1 MKRLYIFLLLLFD
14 VAATLKA
21 QAPSGYYNS
30 AAGLTGTE
38 LKQALHD
45 IIDDHT
51 TISYAQI
58 WNAFVSTDNKGNNV
72 VWDMY
77 SDGANY
83 TYYYGN
89 GQQCGNYDSEGD
101 CYNREHSWPKSWFT
115 GNENSVPGRDL
126 HHIFPTDGYVNQQ
139 RSDNPFGEVQ
149 TASKTFQNGS
159 KLGTCKSSLG
169 YSGTVY
175 EPIDEYKGDFA
186 RAYFYMSVRYYTED
200 SDWNTSAMTNK
211 SEIKSWAITMLLNWS
226 DNDPVSDKEIARN
239 NAVYA
244 IQNNRNPFIDNPEYA
259 RKIWDPNYT
268 TDCQIAVA
276 ASPEEGGEVSVI
288 AYEDEQASIDFSA
301 QGYANGQTM
310 STADLDTDIM
320 VTFNKGTNNNNSPTY
335 FTGGSAIRCY
345 GGNTFVVS
353 RKTGSDATIKSIT
366 LTFGSDDGSNT
377 ISTDVATFTT
387 PTWSGTANSVTF
399 TIGGT
404 SGNRRLCG
412 IAVTY
417 TVPSNPAQQITVTS
431 GTTVALTASANTGYH
446 FVNWTKGGVEVST
459 NNPYSFTVNASGAYI
474 ANFEPET
481 YEIATIANPI
491 YAGIAYIGEIPPSS
505 ATKSID
511 FSAQGYTNGTAIS
524 STTIDENISVSFN
537 IGSNPNNNAPTYYS
551 PSIRCYGGNYF
562 TVSSSAG
569 NITSIV
575 FTFASGE
582 DSNAINPNVGTYNSN
597 TKKWTGEASSVI
609 FTIGGTSGHRR
620 VRSMSVTYS
629 TPGTPAVTHTIVAY
643 GNTASITAVPNDG
656 YFFTN
661 WTENNTN
668 TVVSTDASCEVTVT
682 EDMTYQANFIPAT
695 ISENTTI
702 QSLTMGENKTLT
714 INSGVTLTVTG
725 TITQASDA
733 TILIKDG
740 TNGMGQLVNSTANI
754 NATVEKNITAWTT
767 TPSKSG
773 WHAISTPV
781 NNVAFADVTNLRSS
795 DYNVY
800 RLNETN
806 LTWENCNYNS
816 NVFSSF
822 DNGRGYIYRK
832 GDNQTIAFNGDLNA
846 TDVTYP
852 LTYTSSTTKGFHLI
866 GNPYPHN
873 IYKGDGAAI
882 PNTYLEDGFY
892 TITSAGGFV
901 PGIDETTPIAPC
913 EAILVQALNT
923 VTDEDLII
931 TKTTATGAKRD
942 FDDNIMFAVS
952 NSNYEDVAYAVFKKG
967 HGLNKIEHRNED
979 IQMLYV
985 QQNGEDFAIANIDEN
1000 VQMFNLNFRAATT
1013 GKYTLKVKPNGDFR
1027 YLHLIDNLTG
1037 YDIDLLLDDE
1047 YSFIASLKDKE
1058 NRFIVKFRRD
1068 DACIA
1073 SNDEIFAYQNGNE
1086 IVVDGEG
1093 ELQIFD
1099 VTGRLIITRHVNG
1112 VDSFEKPYQSGVY
1125 ILRMIGEEIRIQK
1138 IIVK

>member
-21 QAPSGYYNS
+21 QAPAGYYDS
-30 AAGLTGTE
+30 ANGLTGND
-38 LKQALHD
+38 LRAALHN
-45 IIDDHT
+45 IIKNDEHV
-51 TISYAQI
+51 SYTPGI
-58 WNAFVSTDNKGNNV
+58 WNAYQTTDLQTGTNYI
-72 VWDMY
+72 WDIY
-77 SDGANY
+77 SDFNF
-83 TYYYGN
+83 TYSTN
-89 GQQCGNYDSEGD
+89 QCGSYQGEGD
-101 CYNREHSWPKSWFT
+101 CYNREHLWAQSWT
-115 GNENSVPGRDL
+115 NSDATEQTDL
-126 HHIFPTDGYVNQQ
+126 HHIYPTDGYVNQQ
-139 RSDNPFGEVQ
+139 RGNYAFGEVNNA
-149 TASKTFQNGS
+149 TWTSHNGS
-159 KLGTCKSSLG
+159 KLGSCKTSLG
-169 YSGTVY
+169 YSGTVF
-175 EPIDEYKGDFA
+175 EPIDEYKGDIA
-186 RAYFYMSVRYYTED
+186 RALMYVSVRYYGQD
-200 SDWNTSAMTNK
+200 DNWKSDQSMTDK
-211 SEIKSWAITMLLNWS
+211 SNIKQWAIEMLLKWHH
-226 DNDPVSDKEIARN
+226 NDPVSEKEIARN
-239 NAVYA
+239 NAVYG
-244 IQNNRNPFIDNPEYA
+244 IQHNRNPFVDSPNYA
-259 RKIWDPNYT
+259 DMIWDPNWSSSY
-268 TDCQIAVA
+268 QIIASADPAV
-276 ASPEEGGEVSVI
+276 GGSVSVT
-288 AYEDEQASIDFSA
+288 YDFNESASIDFSA
-301 QGYANGQTM
+301 QGYSDA
-310 STADLDTDIM
+310 TAISSATLDSNVG
-320 VTFNKGTNNNNSPTY
+320 VTFNKGSNSTAPTY
-335 FTGGSAIRCY
+335 YTYGSAIRCY
-345 GGNTFVVS
+345 GGNYFTVS
-353 RKTGSDATIKSIT
+353 TALGNITNIVLTYGSGGD
-366 LTFGSDDGSNT
+366 SNT
-377 ISTDVATFTT
+377 ITTDVGSFSDNTWTGNAT
-387 PTWSGTANSVTF
+387 SVKF
-399 TIGGT
+399 TISGT
-404 SGNRRLCG
+404 SGNRRLKG
-412 IAVTY
+412 ISVTY
-417 TVPSNPAQQITVTS
+417 SDSGGPAQQVTAPA
-431 GTTVALTASANTGYH
+431 GATATLTATPNTGYT
-446 FVNWTKGGVEVST
+446 FVNWTKGNVVMST
-459 NNPYSFTVNASGAYI
+459 NPTYSFTVNASGAYV

-524 STTIDENISVSFN
+524 STTIDENVSVSFN

-562 TVSSSAG
+562 TVSSTAG
-569 NITSIV
+569 NITSI
-575 FTFASGE
+575 TLTLESGGG
-582 DSNAINPNVGTYNSN
+582 SNAIIANVGTL
-597 TKKWTGEASSVI
+597 TGTTWSGNAASVK
-609 FTIGGTSGHRR
+609 FTIDGTSNHRR
-620 VRSMSVTYS
+620 IQAISVTYS
-629 TPGTPAVTHTIVAY
+629 TGSGTPITVTTFNY
-643 GNTASITAVPNDG
+643 GETASLTAVPNDG

-832 GDNQTIAFNGDLNA
+832 GDNQTIAFNGDLNT

-882 PNTYLEDGFY
+882 PNTYLEEGFY

-901 PGIDETTPIAPC
+901 PGIDEATPIAPC

-942 FDDNIMFAVS
+942 FDNNIMFAVA
-952 NSNYEDVAYAVFKKG
+952 NSNYEDVAHAVFKKG
-967 HGLNKIEHRNED
+967 HGVNQLEHRNED

-1013 GKYTLKVKPNGDFR
+1013 GKYTLKVKPTGDFR

>member
-21 QAPSGYYNS
+21 QAPSGYYDS
-30 AAGLTGTE
+30 ANGLTGND
-38 LKQALHD
+38 LRAALHN
-45 IIDDHT
+45 IIKNDEHV
-51 TISYAQI
+51 SYTPGI
-58 WNAFVSTDNKGNNV
+58 WNAYQTTDLQTGTNYI
-72 VWDMY
+72 WDIY
-77 SDGANY
+77 SDFNF
-83 TYYYGN
+83 TYSTN
-89 GQQCGNYDSEGD
+89 QCGSYQGEGD
-101 CYNREHSWPKSWFT
+101 CYNREHLWAQSWT
-115 GNENSVPGRDL
+115 NSDATEQTDL
-126 HHIFPTDGYVNQQ
+126 HHIYPTDGYVNQQ
-139 RSDNPFGEVQ
+139 RGNYAFGEVNNA
-149 TASKTFQNGS
+149 TWTSHNGS
-159 KLGTCKSSLG
+159 KLGSCKTSLG
-169 YSGTVY
+169 YSGTVF
-175 EPIDEYKGDFA
+175 EPIDEYKGDIA
-186 RAYFYMSVRYYTED
+186 RALMYVSVRYYGQD
-200 SDWNTSAMTNK
+200 DNWKSDQSMTDK
-211 SEIKSWAITMLLNWS
+211 SNIKQWAIEMLLKWHH
-226 DNDPVSDKEIARN
+226 NDPVSEKEIARN
-239 NAVYA
+239 NAVYG
-244 IQNNRNPFIDNPEYA
+244 IQHNRNPFVDSPNYA
-259 RKIWDPNYT
+259 DMIWDPNWSSSY
-268 TDCQIAVA
+268 QIIASADPAV
-276 ASPEEGGEVSVI
+276 GGSVSVT
-288 AYEDEQASIDFSA
+288 YDFNESASIDFSA
-301 QGYANGQTM
+301 QGYSDA
-310 STADLDTDIM
+310 TAISSATLDSNVG
-320 VTFNKGTNNNNSPTY
+320 VTFNKGSNSTAPTY
-335 FTGGSAIRCY
+335 YTYGSAIRCY
-345 GGNTFVVS
+345 GGNYFTVS
-353 RKTGSDATIKSIT
+353 TALGNITNIVLTYGSGGD
-366 LTFGSDDGSNT
+366 SNT
-377 ISTDVATFTT
+377 ITTDVGSFSDNTWTGNAT
-387 PTWSGTANSVTF
+387 SVKF
-399 TIGGT
+399 TISGT
-404 SGNRRLCG
+404 SGNRRLKG
-412 IAVTY
+412 ISVTY
-417 TVPSNPAQQITVTS
+417 SDSGGPAQQVTAPA
-431 GTTVALTASANTGYH
+431 GATATLTATPNTGYT
-446 FVNWTKGGVEVST
+446 FVNWTKGNVVMST
-459 NNPYSFTVNASGAYI
+459 NPTYSFTVNASGAYV
-474 ANFEPET
+474 ANFEP
-481 YEIATIANPI
+481 NI
-491 YAGIAYIGEIPPSS
+491 YDIYVSASPSAGGVVYIGDAPTPGGSTTVS
-505 ATKSID
+505 KD
-511 FSAQGYTNGTAIS
+511 FSTQGYENGEVI
-524 STTIDENISVSFN
+524 NNVSFDSN
-537 IGSNPNNNAPTYYS
+537 IDVVFNKGTNSNPPKYYDVGS
-551 PSIRCYGGNYF
+551 AIRCYGGNYF

-682 EDMTYQANFIPAT
+682 ENMTYQANFIPAT
-695 ISENTTI
+695 ISENTAI

-901 PGIDETTPIAPC
+901 PGIDEATPIAPC

-985 QQNGEDFAIANIDEN
+985 QQNGEDFAIANIDEI

-1037 YDIDLLLDDE
+1037 YDVDLLLEDE

>member
-77 SDGANY
+77 SDGADY
-83 TYYYGN
+83 TYYYN
-89 GQQCGNYDSEGD
+89 DDQCGEYHGEGD
-101 CYNREHSWPKSWFT
+101 CYNREHSWPQSWFQ
-115 GNENSVPGRDL
+115 GDDQSVPGRDL
-126 HHIFPTDGYVNQQ
+126 HHIFPTDGYINQQ
-139 RSDNPFGEVQ
+139 RGNLPFGEVNSA
-149 TASKTFQNGS
+149 TPTFQNGS
-159 KLGTCKSSLG
+159 KLGNCKSSLG
-169 YSGTVY
+169 YTGKVF

-186 RAYFYMSVRYYTED
+186 RALMYMSVRYYTED
-200 SDWNTSAMTNK
+200 DNWGTSAMTNK
-211 SEIKSWAITMLLNWS
+211 SEIKSWAIEMLLDW
-226 DNDPVSDKEIARN
+226 NDLDQVSQKEIDRN
-239 NAVYA
+239 NEIYNN
-244 IQNNRNPFIDNPEYA
+244 IQNNRNPFIDHPEYA
-259 RKIWDPNYT
+259 RLIWDPTYT

-276 ASPEEGGEVSVI
+276 ANPEEGGEVGVTASVTTS
-288 AYEDEQASIDFSA
+288 ASIDFTA
-301 QGYANGQTM
+301 QGYSNEQVIISET
-310 STADLDTDIM
+310 LDSHVG
-320 VTFNKGTNNNNSPTY
+320 VTFNQGTNNNAPKY
-335 FTGGSAIRCY
+335 FTSGTAIRCY
-345 GGNTFVVS
+345 GGNYFTVS
-353 RKTGSDATIKSIT
+353 TSLGSIT
-366 LTFGSDDGSNT
+366 KIELTYGSSDGSNT
-377 ISTDVATFTT
+377 ITTNVGTFNTN
-387 PTWSGTANSVTF
+387 TWTGNSSSVKF

-404 SGNRRLCG
+404 SGNRRLRG

-417 TVPSNPAQQITVTS
+417 STPSNPAQQVTVVS
-431 GTTVALTASANTGYH
+431 GTTATLTATANTGYH
-446 FVNWTKGGVEVST
+446 FVNWKKSGSVVST
-459 NNPYSFTVNASGAYI
+459 NTTCNVTVTASGTYI
-474 ANFEPET
+474 ANFEP
-481 YEIATIANPI
+481 NI
-491 YAGIAYIGEIPPSS
+491 YDIYVAASPSAGGVVYIGDAPIPGGNT
-505 ATKSID
+505 TKSID
-511 FSAQGYTNGTAIS
+511 FSAQGYANEQSINEASIDSNVGVTFNSGTNT
-524 STTIDENISVSFN
+524 
-537 IGSNPNNNAPTYYS
+537 SNSPKYYDVGAA
-551 PSIRCYGGNYF
+551 IRCY
-562 TVSSSAG
+562 AG
-569 NITSIV
+569 NNFVVDAGTKSIKSITL
-575 FTFASGE
+575 TYGSG
-582 DSNAINPNVGTYNSN
+582 DNSNEITTNVGTFNG
-597 TKKWTGEASSVI
+597 TTWTGSATSVT
-609 FTIGGTSGHRR
+609 FTIGGSSKHRR
-620 VRSMSVTYS
+620 IHSMSVTYS
-629 TPGTPAVTHTIVAY
+629 IPGTPAVTHTEVAY

-668 TVVSTDASCEVTVT
+668 TVVSTDASCEVIVT

-754 NATVEKNITAWTT
+754 DATVEKNITAWTT
-767 TPSKSG
+767 TPSISG

-806 LTWENCNYNS
+806 LTWENCNDN
-816 NVFSSF
+816 NNIFTSF

-1013 GKYTLKVKPNGDFR
+1013 GKYTLKVKPTGDFR

-1037 YDIDLLLDDE
+1037 YDVDLLLEDG

-1073 SNDEIFAYQNGNE
+1073 SNDEIFAYHNGNE
-1086 IVVDGEG
+1086 IVVDGKG

-1099 VTGRLIITRHVNG
+1099 IMGRLVVTRHVNG
-1112 VDSFEKPYQSGVY
+1112 VETVEKPYQSGVY
-1125 ILRMIGEEIRIQK
+1125 ILRLVGEETRIQK

>member
-21 QAPSGYYNS
+21 QAPAGYYDS
-30 AAGLTGTE
+30 ANGLTGND
-38 LKQALHD
+38 LRAALHN
-45 IIDDHT
+45 IIKNDEHV
-51 TISYAQI
+51 SYTPGI
-58 WNAFVSTDNKGNNV
+58 WNAYQTTDLQTGTNYI
-72 VWDMY
+72 WDIY
-77 SDGANY
+77 SDFNF
-83 TYYYGN
+83 TYSTN
-89 GQQCGNYDSEGD
+89 QCGSYQGEGD
-101 CYNREHSWPKSWFT
+101 CYNREHLWAQSWT
-115 GNENSVPGRDL
+115 NSDATEQTDL
-126 HHIFPTDGYVNQQ
+126 HHIYPTDGYVNQQ
-139 RSDNPFGEVQ
+139 RGNYAFGEVNNA
-149 TASKTFQNGS
+149 TWTSHNGS
-159 KLGTCKSSLG
+159 KLGSCKTSLG
-169 YSGTVY
+169 YSGTVF
-175 EPIDEYKGDFA
+175 EPIDEYKGDIA
-186 RAYFYMSVRYYTED
+186 RALMYVSVRYYGQD
-200 SDWNTSAMTNK
+200 DNWKSDQSMTDK
-211 SEIKSWAITMLLNWS
+211 SNIKQWAIEMLLKWHH
-226 DNDPVSDKEIARN
+226 NDPVSEKEIARN
-239 NAVYA
+239 NAVYG
-244 IQNNRNPFIDNPEYA
+244 IQHNRNPFVDSPNYA
-259 RKIWDPNYT
+259 DMIWDPNWSSSY
-268 TDCQIAVA
+268 QIIASADPAV
-276 ASPEEGGEVSVI
+276 GGSVSVT
-288 AYEDEQASIDFSA
+288 YDFNESASIDFSA
-301 QGYANGQTM
+301 QGYSDA
-310 STADLDTDIM
+310 TAISSATLDSNVG
-320 VTFNKGTNNNNSPTY
+320 VTFNKGSNSTAPTY
-335 FTGGSAIRCY
+335 YTYGSAIRCY
-345 GGNTFVVS
+345 GGNYFTVS
-353 RKTGSDATIKSIT
+353 TALGNITNIVLTYGSGGD
-366 LTFGSDDGSNT
+366 SNT
-377 ISTDVATFTT
+377 ITTDVGSFSDNTWTGNAT
-387 PTWSGTANSVTF
+387 SVKF
-399 TIGGT
+399 TISGT
-404 SGNRRLCG
+404 SGNRRLKG
-412 IAVTY
+412 ISVTY
-417 TVPSNPAQQITVTS
+417 SDSGGPAQQVTAPA
-431 GTTVALTASANTGYH
+431 GATATLTATPNTGYT
-446 FVNWTKGGVEVST
+446 FVNWTKGNVVMST
-459 NNPYSFTVNASGAYI
+459 NPTYSFTVNASGAYV
-474 ANFEPET
+474 ANFEPEI

-524 STTIDENISVSFN
+524 STTIDENVSVSFN

-562 TVSSSAG
+562 TVSSTAG
-569 NITSIV
+569 IITSI
-575 FTFASGE
+575 TLTLESGGG
-582 DSNAINPNVGTYNSN
+582 SNAIIANVGTL
-597 TKKWTGEASSVI
+597 TGTTWSGNAASVK
-609 FTIGGTSGHRR
+609 FTIDGTSNHRR
-620 VRSMSVTYS
+620 IQAISVTYS
-629 TPGTPAVTHTIVAY
+629 TGSGTPITVTTFNY
-643 GNTASITAVPNDG
+643 GETASITAVSNDG

-682 EDMTYQANFIPAT
+682 ENMTYQANFIPAT

-882 PNTYLEDGFY
+882 PNTYLEEGFY

-1013 GKYTLKVKPNGDFR
+1013 GKYTLKVKPTGDFR

>member
-21 QAPSGYYNS
+21 QAPAGYYDS
-30 AAGLTGTE
+30 ANGLTGND
-38 LKQALHD
+38 LRAALHN
-45 IIDDHT
+45 IIKNDEHV
-51 TISYAQI
+51 SYTPGI
-58 WNAFVSTDNKGNNV
+58 WNAYQTTDLQTGTNYI
-72 VWDMY
+72 WDIY
-77 SDGANY
+77 SDFNF
-83 TYYYGN
+83 TYSTN
-89 GQQCGNYDSEGD
+89 QCGSYQGEGD
-101 CYNREHSWPKSWFT
+101 CYNREHLWAQSWT
-115 GNENSVPGRDL
+115 NSDATEQTDL
-126 HHIFPTDGYVNQQ
+126 HHIYPTDGYVNQQ
-139 RSDNPFGEVQ
+139 RGNYAFGEVNNA
-149 TASKTFQNGS
+149 TWTSHNGS
-159 KLGTCKSSLG
+159 KLGSCKTSLG
-169 YSGTVY
+169 YSGTVF
-175 EPIDEYKGDFA
+175 EPIDEYKGDIA
-186 RAYFYMSVRYYTED
+186 RALMYVSVRYYGQD
-200 SDWNTSAMTNK
+200 DNWKSDQSMTDK
-211 SEIKSWAITMLLNWS
+211 SNIKQWAIEMLLKWHH
-226 DNDPVSDKEIARN
+226 NDPVSEKEIARN
-239 NAVYA
+239 NAVYG
-244 IQNNRNPFIDNPEYA
+244 IQHNRNPFVDSPNYA
-259 RKIWDPNYT
+259 DMIWDPNWSSSY
-268 TDCQIAVA
+268 QIIASADPAV
-276 ASPEEGGEVSVI
+276 GGSVSVT
-288 AYEDEQASIDFSA
+288 YDFNESASIDFSA
-301 QGYANGQTM
+301 QGYSDA
-310 STADLDTDIM
+310 TAISSATLDSNVG
-320 VTFNKGTNNNNSPTY
+320 VTFNKGSNSTAPTY
-335 FTGGSAIRCY
+335 YTYGSAIRCY
-345 GGNTFVVS
+345 GGNYFTVS
-353 RKTGSDATIKSIT
+353 TALGNITNIVLTYGSGGD
-366 LTFGSDDGSNT
+366 SNT
-377 ISTDVATFTT
+377 ITNDVGSFSDNTWTGNAT
-387 PTWSGTANSVTF
+387 SVKF
-399 TIGGT
+399 TISGT
-404 SGNRRLCG
+404 SGNRRLKG
-412 IAVTY
+412 ISVTY
-417 TVPSNPAQQITVTS
+417 SDSGGPAQQVTAPA
-431 GTTVALTASANTGYH
+431 GATATLTATPNTGYT
-446 FVNWTKGGVEVST
+446 FVNWTKGNVVMST
-459 NNPYSFTVNASGAYI
+459 NPTYSFTVNASGAYI

-524 STTIDENISVSFN
+524 STTIDENVSVSFN

-562 TVSSSAG
+562 TVSSTAG
-569 NITSIV
+569 NITSI
-575 FTFASGE
+575 TLTLESGGG
-582 DSNAINPNVGTYNSN
+582 SNAIIANVGTL
-597 TKKWTGEASSVI
+597 TGTTWSGNAASVK
-609 FTIGGTSGHRR
+609 FTIDGTSNHRR
-620 VRSMSVTYS
+620 IQAISVTYS
-629 TPGTPAVTHTIVAY
+629 TGSGTPITVTTFNY
-643 GNTASITAVPNDG
+643 GETASLTAVPNDG

>member
-21 QAPSGYYNS
+21 QAPSGYYDS
-30 AAGLTGTE
+30 ANGLTGND
-38 LKQALHD
+38 LRAALHN
-45 IIDDHT
+45 IIKNDEHV
-51 TISYAQI
+51 SYTPGI
-58 WNAFVSTDNKGNNV
+58 WNAYQTTDLQTGTNYI
-72 VWDMY
+72 WDIY
-77 SDGANY
+77 SDFNF
-83 TYYYGN
+83 TYSTN
-89 GQQCGNYDSEGD
+89 QCGSYQGEGD
-101 CYNREHSWPKSWFT
+101 CYNREHLWAQSWT
-115 GNENSVPGRDL
+115 NSDATEQTDL
-126 HHIFPTDGYVNQQ
+126 HHIYPTDGYVNQQ
-139 RSDNPFGEVQ
+139 RGNYAFGEVNNA
-149 TASKTFQNGS
+149 TWTSHNGS
-159 KLGTCKSSLG
+159 KLGSCKTSLG
-169 YSGTVY
+169 YSGTVF
-175 EPIDEYKGDFA
+175 EPIDEYKGDIA
-186 RAYFYMSVRYYTED
+186 RALMYVSVRYYGQD
-200 SDWNTSAMTNK
+200 DNWKSDQSMTDK
-211 SEIKSWAITMLLNWS
+211 SNIKQWAIEMLLKWHH
-226 DNDPVSDKEIARN
+226 NDPVSEKEIARN
-239 NAVYA
+239 NAVYG
-244 IQNNRNPFIDNPEYA
+244 IQHNRNPFVDSPNYA
-259 RKIWDPNYT
+259 DMIWDPNWSSSY
-268 TDCQIAVA
+268 QIIASADPAV
-276 ASPEEGGEVSVI
+276 GGSVSVT
-288 AYEDEQASIDFSA
+288 YDFNESASIDFSA
-301 QGYANGQTM
+301 QGYSDA
-310 STADLDTDIM
+310 TAISSATLDSNVG
-320 VTFNKGTNNNNSPTY
+320 VTFNKGTNNNAPTY
-335 FTGGSAIRCY
+335 YTNGSAIRCY
-345 GGNTFVVS
+345 GGNNFTVS
-353 RKTGSDATIKSIT
+353 TALGSIT
-366 LTFGSDDGSNT
+366 NIVLTYGSSDGSNT
-377 ISTDVATFTT
+377 ITTDVGSFSNKTWTGDAT
-387 PTWSGTANSVTF
+387 SVTF

-404 SGNRRLCG
+404 SGNRRLKG
-412 IAVTY
+412 ISVTY
-417 TVPSNPAQQITVTS
+417 SDAGGPEQQVTAPAGAIAT
-431 GTTVALTASANTGYH
+431 LTATPNIGYT
-446 FVNWTKGGVEVST
+446 FVNWTKDNAEVT
-459 NNPYSFTVNASGAYI
+459 KNPTYSFTVDAAGTYV
-474 ANFEPET
+474 ANFQLQSF
-481 YEIATIANPI
+481 EIATIANPS
-491 YAGIAYIGEIPPSS
+491 YGGIAYIGEIPPSS
-505 ATKSID
+505 VTKSID
-511 FSAQGYTNGTAIS
+511 FSAQGYENGAVVS
-524 STTIDENISVSFN
+524 NADLDENIGITFN
-537 IGSNPNNNAPTYYS
+537 QGTNSSNAPKYYDGGEA
-551 PSIRCYGGNYF
+551 IRCYGGNNF
-562 TVSSSAG
+562 VVSRKTGSNAT
-569 NITSIV
+569 ITSIV
-575 FTFASGE
+575 LTFGSGE
-582 DSNAINPNVGTYNSN
+582 DSNTITTNTGTFN
-597 TKKWTGEASSVI
+597 TNTWTGNSSSVT
-609 FTIGGTSGHRR
+609 FTIGGTKGNRR
-620 VRSMSVTYS
+620 IHAMSVTYS
-629 TPGTPAVTHTIVAY
+629 TGSGTPITVTTFNY
-643 GNTASITAVPNDG
+643 GETASLTAVPNDG

-702 QSLTMGENKTLT
+702 QSLTMGESKTLT
-714 INSGVTLTVTG
+714 INSGVTLTVIEI
-725 TITQASDA
+725 ITQASDA

-754 NATVEKNITAWTT
+754 DATVEKNITAWTT

-822 DNGRGYIYRK
+822 DNGHGYIYRK
-832 GDNQTIAFNGDLNA
+832 GDSQTIAFNGDLNA

-882 PNTYLEDGFY
+882 PNTYLEEGFY

-1013 GKYTLKVKPNGDFR
+1013 GKYTLKVKPTGDFR

>member
-14 VAATLKA
+14 VAATIKA

-58 WNAFVSTDNKGNNV
+58 WDAFVSTDNKGNNV

-77 SDGANY
+77 SDGAGY
-83 TYYYGN
+83 TYYYNN
-89 GQQCGNYDSEGD
+89 GAQQCGNYDSEGD

-126 HHIFPTDGYVNQQ
+126 HHIFPTDGFVNQQ
-139 RSDNPFGEVQ
+139 RSDNPFGEVA
-149 TASKTFQNGS
+149 TASWTSQNGS
-159 KLGTCKSSLG
+159 KLGTCKSSMG
-169 YSGTVY
+169 YTGKVF
-175 EPIDEYKGDFA
+175 EPIDEYKGDLA
-186 RAYFYMSVRYYTED
+186 RAIMYMSVRYYTED

-244 IQNNRNPFIDNPEYA
+244 IQNNRNPFIDNPNYA
-259 RKIWDPNYT
+259 RLIWDPNYT

-276 ASPEEGGEVSVI
+276 ASPEEGGEANVI

-301 QGYANGQTM
+301 QGYDNGEAV
-310 STADLDTDIM
+310 SSASWGSYFTA
-320 VTFNKGTNNNNSPTY
+320 TFNKGTNSNLPKYYTDGAS
-335 FTGGSAIRCY
+335 IRCY
-345 GGNTFVVS
+345 GGNYFVVS
-353 RKTGSDATIKSIT
+353 SSSFNITKIELTYGS
-366 LTFGSDDGSNT
+366 GDGDNS
-377 ISTDVATFTT
+377 ISTNVGSFSTN
-387 PTWSGTANSVTF
+387 TWTGNSSSVKF

-404 SGNRRLCG
+404 SGHRRIKG

-431 GTTVALTASANTGYH
+431 GTTVTLTASANTGYH
-446 FVNWTKGGVEVST
+446 FVNWTKGNVVMST
-459 NNPYSFTVNASGAYI
+459 NPTYSFTVTASGAYV
-474 ANFEPET
+474 ANFEPEI

-505 ATKSID
+505 VTKSID

-524 STTIDENISVSFN
+524 SATIDENVSVSFN

-562 TVSSSAG
+562 TVSSTAG
-569 NITSIV
+569 NITSI
-575 FTFASGE
+575 TLTLESGGG
-582 DSNAINPNVGTYNSN
+582 SNAIIANVGTL
-597 TKKWTGEASSVI
+597 TGTTWSGNAASVK
-609 FTIGGTSGHRR
+609 FTIDGTSNHRR
-620 VRSMSVTYS
+620 IQAISVTYS
-629 TPGTPAVTHTIVAY
+629 TGSGTPITVTTFNY
-643 GNTASITAVPNDG
+643 GETASLTAVPNDG
-656 YFFTN
+656 YFFAN

-702 QSLTMGENKTLT
+702 QSLTMGESKTLT
-714 INSGVTLTVTG
+714 INSGVTLTVTE

-754 NATVEKNITAWTT
+754 NAIVEKNITAWTT
-767 TPSKSG
+767 TPSKNG

-806 LTWENCNYNS
+806 LTWENCNDNS
-816 NVFSSF
+816 NIFTSF
-822 DNGRGYIYRK
+822 ANGRGYIYRK

-873 IYKGDGAAI
+873 IYKGDNAAI
-882 PNTYLEDGFY
+882 PNTYLEEGFY

-901 PGIDETTPIAPC
+901 PGIDNTTPIVPC

-931 TKTTATGAKRD
+931 TKTTATGAKRN

-967 HGLNKIEHRNED
+967 HGLNKIEHHNED

-1013 GKYTLKVKPNGDFR
+1013 GNYTLKVKPTGDFK

-1037 YDIDLLLDDE
+1037 YDVDLLLDDE

>member
-1 MKRLYIFLLLLFD
+1 
-14 VAATLKA
+14 
-21 QAPSGYYNS
+21 
-30 AAGLTGTE
+30 
-38 LKQALHD
+38 
-45 IIDDHT
+45 
-51 TISYAQI
+51 
-58 WNAFVSTDNKGNNV
+58 
-72 VWDMY
+72 
-77 SDGANY
+77 
-83 TYYYGN
+83 
-89 GQQCGNYDSEGD
+89 
-101 CYNREHSWPKSWFT
+101 
-115 GNENSVPGRDL
+115 
-126 HHIFPTDGYVNQQ
+126 YV
-139 RSDNPFGEVQ
+139 
-149 TASKTFQNGS
+149 
-159 KLGTCKSSLG
+159 
-169 YSGTVY
+169 
-175 EPIDEYKGDFA
+175 
-186 RAYFYMSVRYYTED
+186 
-200 SDWNTSAMTNK
+200 
-211 SEIKSWAITMLLNWS
+211 
-226 DNDPVSDKEIARN
+226 
-239 NAVYA
+239 
-244 IQNNRNPFIDNPEYA
+244 
-259 RKIWDPNYT
+259 
-268 TDCQIAVA
+268 
-276 ASPEEGGEVSVI
+276 
-288 AYEDEQASIDFSA
+288 
-301 QGYANGQTM
+301 
-310 STADLDTDIM
+310 
-320 VTFNKGTNNNNSPTY
+320 
-335 FTGGSAIRCY
+335 
-345 GGNTFVVS
+345 
-353 RKTGSDATIKSIT
+353 
-366 LTFGSDDGSNT
+366 
-377 ISTDVATFTT
+377 
-387 PTWSGTANSVTF
+387 
-399 TIGGT
+399 
-404 SGNRRLCG
+404 
-412 IAVTY
+412 
-417 TVPSNPAQQITVTS
+417 
-431 GTTVALTASANTGYH
+431 
-446 FVNWTKGGVEVST
+446 
-459 NNPYSFTVNASGAYI
+459 
-474 ANFEPET
+474 ANFEPEI

-505 ATKSID
+505 VTKSID
-511 FSAQGYTNGTAIS
+511 FSALGFENGAVIS
-524 STTIDENISVSFN
+524 NADLDENIGITFN
-537 IGSNPNNNAPTYYS
+537 QGTNSSNAPKYYDVGEA
-551 PSIRCYGGNYF
+551 IRCYGGNNF
-562 TVSSSAG
+562 VVSSKTGSSTT
-569 NITSIV
+569 ITSIV
-575 FTFASGE
+575 LTFGTGE
-582 DSNAINPNVGTYNSN
+582 DSNTITTNPGSFSTN
-597 TKKWTGEASSVI
+597 TWTGNSSSVT
-609 FTIGGTSGHRR
+609 FTIGGTKGNRR
-620 VRSMSVTYS
+620 IHAISVTYS
-629 TPGTPAVTHTIVAY
+629 TGSGTPITVTTFNY
-643 GNTASITAVPNDG
+643 GETASLTAVPNDG

-832 GDNQTIAFNGDLNA
+832 GDSQTIAFNGDLNT

-923 VTDEDLII
+923 VTDEDLIM

-942 FDDNIMFAVS
+942 FDNNIMFAVS

-1037 YDIDLLLDDE
+1037 YDVDLLLDDE
-1047 YSFIASLKDKE
+1047 YPFIASLKDKE

>member
-21 QAPSGYYNS
+21 QAPSGYYDS
-30 AAGLTGTE
+30 ANGLTGND
-38 LKQALHD
+38 LRAALHN
-45 IIDDHT
+45 IIKNDEHV
-51 TISYAQI
+51 SYTPGI
-58 WNAFVSTDNKGNNV
+58 WNAYQTTDLQTGTNYI
-72 VWDMY
+72 WDIY
-77 SDGANY
+77 SDFNF
-83 TYYYGN
+83 TYSTN
-89 GQQCGNYDSEGD
+89 QCGSYQGEGD
-101 CYNREHSWPKSWFT
+101 CYNREHLWAQSWT
-115 GNENSVPGRDL
+115 NSDATEQTDL
-126 HHIFPTDGYVNQQ
+126 HHIYPTDGYVNQQ
-139 RSDNPFGEVQ
+139 RGNYAFGEVNNA
-149 TASKTFQNGS
+149 TWTSHNGS
-159 KLGTCKSSLG
+159 KLGSCKTSLG
-169 YSGTVY
+169 YSGTVF
-175 EPIDEYKGDFA
+175 EPIDEYKGDIA
-186 RAYFYMSVRYYTED
+186 RALMYVSVRYYGQD
-200 SDWNTSAMTNK
+200 DNWKSDQSMTDK
-211 SEIKSWAITMLLNWS
+211 SNIKQWAIEMLLKWHH
-226 DNDPVSDKEIARN
+226 NDPVSEKEIARN
-239 NAVYA
+239 NAVYG
-244 IQNNRNPFIDNPEYA
+244 IQHNRNPFVDSPNYA
-259 RKIWDPNYT
+259 DMIWDPNWSSSY
-268 TDCQIAVA
+268 QIIASADPAV
-276 ASPEEGGEVSVI
+276 GGSVSVT
-288 AYEDEQASIDFSA
+288 YDFNESASIDFSA
-301 QGYANGQTM
+301 QGYSDA
-310 STADLDTDIM
+310 TAISSATLDSNVG
-320 VTFNKGTNNNNSPTY
+320 VTFNKGSNSTAPTY
-335 FTGGSAIRCY
+335 YTYGSAIRCY
-345 GGNTFVVS
+345 GGNYFTVS
-353 RKTGSDATIKSIT
+353 TALGNITNIVLTYGSGGD
-366 LTFGSDDGSNT
+366 SNT
-377 ISTDVATFTT
+377 ITTDVGSFSDNTWTGNAT
-387 PTWSGTANSVTF
+387 SVKF
-399 TIGGT
+399 TISGT
-404 SGNRRLCG
+404 SGNRRLKG
-412 IAVTY
+412 ISVTY
-417 TVPSNPAQQITVTS
+417 SDSGGPAQQVTAPA
-431 GTTVALTASANTGYH
+431 GATATLTASANTGYH
-446 FVNWTKGGVEVST
+446 FVNWTKGNVVMST
-459 NNPYSFTVNASGAYI
+459 NPTYSFTVNASGAYV

-524 STTIDENISVSFN
+524 STTIDENVSVSFN

-562 TVSSSAG
+562 TVSSTAG
-569 NITSIV
+569 NITSI
-575 FTFASGE
+575 TLTLESGGG
-582 DSNAINPNVGTYNSN
+582 SNAIIANVGTL
-597 TKKWTGEASSVI
+597 TGTTWSGNAASVK
-609 FTIGGTSGHRR
+609 FTIDGTSNHRR
-620 VRSMSVTYS
+620 IQAISVTYS
-629 TPGTPAVTHTIVAY
+629 TGSGTPITVTTFNY
-643 GNTASITAVPNDG
+643 GETASITAVPNDG

-832 GDNQTIAFNGDLNA
+832 GDSQTIAFNGDLNT

-866 GNPYPHN
+866 GNPYPQN

-1037 YDIDLLLDDE
+1037 YDVDLLLDDE

>member
-1 MKRLYIFLLLLFD
+1 MKRLYIFMILLAY
-14 VAATLKA
+14 VASLKA
-21 QAPSGYYNS
+21 QVPAGYYNN
-30 AAGLTGTE
+30 ANGKTGTA

-58 WNAFVSTDNKGNNV
+58 WNAFVSTDNKGNNE

-83 TYYYGN
+83 NYYYGN

-101 CYNREHSWPKSWFT
+101 CYNREHSWPQSWFK
-115 GNENSVPGRDL
+115 GDDQSVPGRDL
-126 HHIFPTDGYVNQQ
+126 HHIFPTDGYINQQ
-139 RSDNPFGEVQ
+139 RGNLPFGEVNSA
-149 TASKTFQNGS
+149 TPTFQNGS
-159 KLGTCKSSLG
+159 KLGNCKSSLG
-169 YSGTVY
+169 YTGEVF

-186 RAYFYMSVRYYTED
+186 RALMYMSVRYYTED
-200 SDWNTSAMTNK
+200 DNWGTSAMTNK
-211 SEIKSWAITMLLNWS
+211 SEIKSWAIEMLLDW
-226 DNDPVSDKEIARN
+226 NDQDQVSQKEIDRN
-239 NAVYA
+239 NEIYNN
-244 IQNNRNPFIDNPEYA
+244 IQHNRNPFIDHPEYA
-259 RKIWDPNYT
+259 RLIWDPTYT

-276 ASPEEGGEVSVI
+276 ANPEEGGEVGVTASVTTS
-288 AYEDEQASIDFSA
+288 ASIDFTA
-301 QGYANGQTM
+301 QGYSNEQVIISET
-310 STADLDTDIM
+310 LDSHVG
-320 VTFNKGTNNNNSPTY
+320 VTFNQGTNNNAPKY
-335 FTGGSAIRCY
+335 FTSGTAIRCY
-345 GGNTFVVS
+345 GGNYFTVS
-353 RKTGSDATIKSIT
+353 TSLGSIT
-366 LTFGSDDGSNT
+366 KIELTYGSSDGSNT
-377 ISTDVATFTT
+377 ITTNVGTFSTN
-387 PTWSGTANSVTF
+387 TWTGNSSSVKF

-404 SGNRRLCG
+404 SGNRRLRG

-417 TVPSNPAQQITVTS
+417 STPSNPAQQVTVVS
-431 GTTVALTASANTGYH
+431 GTTATLTATANTGYH

-459 NNPYSFTVNASGAYI
+459 NNPYSFTVNASGAYV
-474 ANFEPET
+474 ANFEP
-481 YEIATIANPI
+481 NI
-491 YAGIAYIGEIPPSS
+491 YDIYVSASPSAGGVVYIGDAPTPGGSTTVS
-505 ATKSID
+505 KD
-511 FSAQGYTNGTAIS
+511 FSTQGYENGEVI
-524 STTIDENISVSFN
+524 NNVSFDSN
-537 IGSNPNNNAPTYYS
+537 IDVVFNKGTNSNPPKYYDVGS
-551 PSIRCYGGNYF
+551 AIRCYGGNYF

-629 TPGTPAVTHTIVAY
+629 IPATPAVTHTTVAY

-754 NATVEKNITAWTT
+754 DATVEKNITAWTT
-767 TPSKSG
+767 TPSKNG

-806 LTWENCNYNS
+806 LTWENCNDNS

-832 GDNQTIAFNGDLNA
+832 GDSQTIAFNGDLNVA
-846 TDVTYP
+846 AVSYP

-952 NSNYEDVAYAVFKKG
+952 NSNYEDVAYAVFKEG
-967 HGLNKIEHRNED
+967 HGLNKIVHRNED

-985 QQNGEDFAIANIDEN
+985 QQNGEDFAIANIDEK
-1000 VQMFNLNFRAATT
+1000 VQLFNLNFRAATT
-1013 GKYTLKVKPNGDFR
+1013 GKYTLKAKPIGDFG

-1037 YDIDLLLDDE
+1037 YDVDLLLEDG

-1058 NRFIVKFRRD
+1058 NRFIVKFHRD
-1068 DACIA
+1068 DAYIA

-1099 VTGRLIITRHVNG
+1099 VMGRLVIKRYVNG
-1112 VDSFEKPYQSGVY
+1112 VETVEKPYQSGVY
-1125 ILRMIGEEIRIQK
+1125 ILRLVGEETRIQK

>member
-21 QAPSGYYNS
+21 QAPSGYYDS
-30 AAGLTGTE
+30 ANGLTGND
-38 LKQALHD
+38 LRAALHN
-45 IIDDHT
+45 IIKNDEHV
-51 TISYAQI
+51 SYTPGI
-58 WNAFVSTDNKGNNV
+58 WNAYQTTDLQTGTNYI
-72 VWDMY
+72 WDIY
-77 SDGANY
+77 SDFNF
-83 TYYYGN
+83 TYSTN
-89 GQQCGNYDSEGD
+89 QCGSYQGEGD
-101 CYNREHSWPKSWFT
+101 CYNREHLWAQSWT
-115 GNENSVPGRDL
+115 NSDATEQTDL
-126 HHIFPTDGYVNQQ
+126 HHIYPTDGYVNQQ
-139 RSDNPFGEVQ
+139 RGNYAFGEVNNA
-149 TASKTFQNGS
+149 TWTSHNGS
-159 KLGTCKSSLG
+159 KLGSCKTSLG
-169 YSGTVY
+169 YSGTVF
-175 EPIDEYKGDFA
+175 EPIDEYKGDIA
-186 RAYFYMSVRYYTED
+186 RALMYVSVRYYGQD
-200 SDWNTSAMTNK
+200 DNWKSDQSMTDK
-211 SEIKSWAITMLLNWS
+211 SNIKQWAIEMLLKWHH
-226 DNDPVSDKEIARN
+226 NDPVSEKEIARN
-239 NAVYA
+239 NAVYG
-244 IQNNRNPFIDNPEYA
+244 IQHNRNPFVDSPNYA
-259 RKIWDPNYT
+259 DMIWDPNWSSSY
-268 TDCQIAVA
+268 QIIASADPAV
-276 ASPEEGGEVSVI
+276 GGSVSVT
-288 AYEDEQASIDFSA
+288 YDFNESASIDFSA
-301 QGYANGQTM
+301 QGYSDA
-310 STADLDTDIM
+310 TAISSATLDSNVG
-320 VTFNKGTNNNNSPTY
+320 VTFNKGSNSTAPTY
-335 FTGGSAIRCY
+335 YTYGSAIRCY
-345 GGNTFVVS
+345 GGNYFTVS
-353 RKTGSDATIKSIT
+353 TALGNITNIVLTYGSGGD
-366 LTFGSDDGSNT
+366 SNT
-377 ISTDVATFTT
+377 ITTDVGSFSDNTWTGNAT
-387 PTWSGTANSVTF
+387 SVKF
-399 TIGGT
+399 TISGT
-404 SGNRRLCG
+404 SGNRRLKG
-412 IAVTY
+412 ISVTY
-417 TVPSNPAQQITVTS
+417 SDSGGPAQQVTAPA
-431 GTTVALTASANTGYH
+431 GATATLTATPNTGYT
-446 FVNWTKGGVEVST
+446 FVNWTKGNVVMST
-459 NNPYSFTVNASGAYI
+459 NPTYSFTVNASGAYV

-524 STTIDENISVSFN
+524 STTIDENVSVSFN

-562 TVSSSAG
+562 TVSSTAG
-569 NITSIV
+569 NITSI
-575 FTFASGE
+575 TLTLESGGG
-582 DSNAINPNVGTYNSN
+582 SNAIIANVGTL
-597 TKKWTGEASSVI
+597 TGTTWSGNAASVK
-609 FTIGGTSGHRR
+609 FTIDGTSNHRR
-620 VRSMSVTYS
+620 IQAISVTYS
-629 TPGTPAVTHTIVAY
+629 TGSGTPITVTTFNY
-643 GNTASITAVPNDG
+643 GETATITAVPNDG

-923 VTDEDLII
+923 VADEDLII

-1037 YDIDLLLDDE
+1037 YDVDLLLDDE

-1073 SNDEIFAYQNGNE
+1073 SNDEVFAYQNGNE

>member
-21 QAPSGYYNS
+21 QAPAGYYDS
-30 AAGLTGTE
+30 ANGLTGND
-38 LKQALHD
+38 LRAALHN
-45 IIDDHT
+45 IIKNDEHV
-51 TISYAQI
+51 SYTPGI
-58 WNAFVSTDNKGNNV
+58 WNAYQTTDLQTGTNYI
-72 VWDMY
+72 WDIY
-77 SDGANY
+77 SDFNF
-83 TYYYGN
+83 TYSTN
-89 GQQCGNYDSEGD
+89 QCGSYQGEGD
-101 CYNREHSWPKSWFT
+101 CYNREHLWAQSWT
-115 GNENSVPGRDL
+115 NSDATEQTDL
-126 HHIFPTDGYVNQQ
+126 HHIYPTDGYVNQQ
-139 RSDNPFGEVQ
+139 RGNYAFGEVNNA
-149 TASKTFQNGS
+149 TWTSHNGS
-159 KLGTCKSSLG
+159 KLGSCKTSLG
-169 YSGTVY
+169 YSGTVF
-175 EPIDEYKGDFA
+175 EPIDEYKGDIA
-186 RAYFYMSVRYYTED
+186 RALMYVSVRYYGQD
-200 SDWNTSAMTNK
+200 DNWKSDQSMTDK
-211 SEIKSWAITMLLNWS
+211 SNIKQWAIEMLLKWHH
-226 DNDPVSDKEIARN
+226 NDPVSEKEIARN
-239 NAVYA
+239 NAVYG
-244 IQNNRNPFIDNPEYA
+244 IQHNRNPFVDSPNYA
-259 RKIWDPNYT
+259 DMIWDPNWSSSY
-268 TDCQIAVA
+268 QIIASADPAV
-276 ASPEEGGEVSVI
+276 GGSVSVT
-288 AYEDEQASIDFSA
+288 YDFNESASIDFSA
-301 QGYANGQTM
+301 QGYSDA
-310 STADLDTDIM
+310 TAISSATLDSNVG
-320 VTFNKGTNNNNSPTY
+320 VTFNKGSNSTAPTY
-335 FTGGSAIRCY
+335 YTYGSAIRCY
-345 GGNTFVVS
+345 GGNYFTVS
-353 RKTGSDATIKSIT
+353 TALGNITNIVLTYGSGGD
-366 LTFGSDDGSNT
+366 SNT
-377 ISTDVATFTT
+377 ITTDVGSFSDNTWTGNAT
-387 PTWSGTANSVTF
+387 SVKF
-399 TIGGT
+399 TISGT
-404 SGNRRLCG
+404 SGNRRLKG
-412 IAVTY
+412 ISVTY
-417 TVPSNPAQQITVTS
+417 SDSGGPAQQVTAPA
-431 GTTVALTASANTGYH
+431 GATATLTATPNTGYT
-446 FVNWTKGGVEVST
+446 FVNWTKGNVVMST
-459 NNPYSFTVNASGAYI
+459 NPTYSFTVNASGAYV
-474 ANFEPET
+474 ANFEPEI

-505 ATKSID
+505 VTKSID
-511 FSAQGYTNGTAIS
+511 FSALGFENGAVIS
-524 STTIDENISVSFN
+524 NADLDENIGITFN
-537 IGSNPNNNAPTYYS
+537 QGTNSSNAPKYYDVGEA
-551 PSIRCYGGNYF
+551 IRCYGGNSF
-562 TVSSSAG
+562 VVSSKTGSSTT
-569 NITSIV
+569 ITSIV
-575 FTFASGE
+575 LTFGTGE
-582 DSNAINPNVGTYNSN
+582 DSNTITTNPGSFSTN
-597 TKKWTGEASSVI
+597 TWTGNSLSVT
-609 FTIGGTSGHRR
+609 FTIGGTKGNRR
-620 VRSMSVTYS
+620 IHAISVTYS
-629 TPGTPAVTHTIVAY
+629 TGSGTPITVTTFNY
-643 GNTASITAVPNDG
+643 GETASLTAVPNDG

-832 GDNQTIAFNGDLNA
+832 GDSQTIAFNGDLNT

-923 VTDEDLII
+923 VTDEDLIM

-942 FDDNIMFAVS
+942 FDNNIMFAVS

-1037 YDIDLLLDDE
+1037 YDVDLLLDDE
-1047 YSFIASLKDKE
+1047 YPFIASLKDKE

>member
-21 QAPSGYYNS
+21 QAPAGYYDS
-30 AAGLTGTE
+30 ANGLTGND
-38 LKQALHD
+38 LRAALHN
-45 IIDDHT
+45 IIKNDEHV
-51 TISYAQI
+51 SYTPGI
-58 WNAFVSTDNKGNNV
+58 WNAYQTTDLQTGTNYI
-72 VWDMY
+72 WDIY
-77 SDGANY
+77 SDFNF
-83 TYYYGN
+83 TYSTN
-89 GQQCGNYDSEGD
+89 QCGSYQGEGD
-101 CYNREHSWPKSWFT
+101 CYNREHLWAQSWT
-115 GNENSVPGRDL
+115 NSDATEQTDL
-126 HHIFPTDGYVNQQ
+126 HHIYPTDGYVNQQ
-139 RSDNPFGEVQ
+139 RGNYAFGEVNNA
-149 TASKTFQNGS
+149 TWTSHNGS
-159 KLGTCKSSLG
+159 KLGSCKTSLG
-169 YSGTVY
+169 YSGTVF
-175 EPIDEYKGDFA
+175 EPIDEYKGDIA
-186 RAYFYMSVRYYTED
+186 RALMYVSVRYYGQD
-200 SDWNTSAMTNK
+200 DNWKSDQSMTDK
-211 SEIKSWAITMLLNWS
+211 SNIKQWAIEMLLKWHH
-226 DNDPVSDKEIARN
+226 NDPVSEKEIARN
-239 NAVYA
+239 NAVYG
-244 IQNNRNPFIDNPEYA
+244 IQHNRNPFVDSPNYA
-259 RKIWDPNYT
+259 DMIWDPNWSSSY
-268 TDCQIAVA
+268 QIIVSADPAV
-276 ASPEEGGEVSVI
+276 GGSVSVT
-288 AYEDEQASIDFSA
+288 YDFNESASIDFSA
-301 QGYANGQTM
+301 QGYSDA
-310 STADLDTDIM
+310 TAISSATLDSNVG
-320 VTFNKGTNNNNSPTY
+320 VTFNKGSNSTAPIYYTY
-335 FTGGSAIRCY
+335 GSAIRCY
-345 GGNTFVVS
+345 GGNYFTVS
-353 RKTGSDATIKSIT
+353 TALGNITNIVLTYGSGGD
-366 LTFGSDDGSNT
+366 SNT
-377 ISTDVATFTT
+377 ITTDVGSFSDNTWTGNAT
-387 PTWSGTANSVTF
+387 SVKF
-399 TIGGT
+399 TISGT
-404 SGNRRLCG
+404 SGNRRLKG
-412 IAVTY
+412 ISVTY
-417 TVPSNPAQQITVTS
+417 SDSGGPAQQVTAPA
-431 GTTVALTASANTGYH
+431 GATATLTATPNTGYT
-446 FVNWTKGGVEVST
+446 FVNWTKGNVVMST
-459 NNPYSFTVNASGAYI
+459 NPTYSFTVNASGAYI
-474 ANFEPET
+474 ANFEPEI

-524 STTIDENISVSFN
+524 STTIDENVSVSFN

-562 TVSSSAG
+562 TVSSTAG
-569 NITSIV
+569 NITSI
-575 FTFASGE
+575 TLTLESGGG
-582 DSNAINPNVGTYNSN
+582 SNAIIANVGTL
-597 TKKWTGEASSVI
+597 TGTTWSGNAASVK
-609 FTIGGTSGHRR
+609 FTIDGTSNHRR
-620 VRSMSVTYS
+620 IQAISVTYS
-629 TPGTPAVTHTIVAY
+629 TGSGTPITVTTFNY
-643 GNTASITAVPNDG
+643 GETASLTAVPNDG

-702 QSLTMGENKTLT
+702 QSLTMGESKTLT

-832 GDNQTIAFNGDLNA
+832 GDSQTIAFNGDLNT

-942 FDDNIMFAVS
+942 FDNNIMFAVS

-1000 VQMFNLNFRAATT
+1000 VQMYNLNFRAATT
-1013 GKYTLKVKPNGDFR
+1013 GKYTLKVKLTGDFR

-1068 DACIA
+1068 DACIS

>member
-21 QAPSGYYNS
+21 QAPAGYYDS
-30 AAGLTGTE
+30 ANGLTGND
-38 LKQALHD
+38 LRAALHN
-45 IIDDHT
+45 IIKNDEHV
-51 TISYAQI
+51 SYTPGI
-58 WNAFVSTDNKGNNV
+58 WNAYQTTDLQTGTNYI
-72 VWDMY
+72 WDIY
-77 SDGANY
+77 SDFNF
-83 TYYYGN
+83 TYSTN
-89 GQQCGNYDSEGD
+89 QCGSYQGEGD
-101 CYNREHSWPKSWFT
+101 CYNREHLWAQSWT
-115 GNENSVPGRDL
+115 NSDATEQTDL
-126 HHIFPTDGYVNQQ
+126 HHIYPTDGYVNQQ
-139 RSDNPFGEVQ
+139 RGNYAFGEVNNA
-149 TASKTFQNGS
+149 TWTSHNGS
-159 KLGTCKSSLG
+159 KLGSCKTSLG
-169 YSGTVY
+169 YSGTVF
-175 EPIDEYKGDFA
+175 EPIDEYKGDIA
-186 RAYFYMSVRYYTED
+186 RALMYVSVRYYGQD
-200 SDWNTSAMTNK
+200 DNWKSDQSMTDK
-211 SEIKSWAITMLLNWS
+211 SNIKQWAIEMLLKWHH
-226 DNDPVSDKEIARN
+226 NDPVSEKEIARN
-239 NAVYA
+239 NAVYG
-244 IQNNRNPFIDNPEYA
+244 IQHNRNPFVDSPNYA
-259 RKIWDPNYT
+259 DMIWDPNWSSSY
-268 TDCQIAVA
+268 QIIASADPAV
-276 ASPEEGGEVSVI
+276 GGSVSVT
-288 AYEDEQASIDFSA
+288 YDFNESASIDFSA
-301 QGYANGQTM
+301 QGYSDA
-310 STADLDTDIM
+310 TAISSATLDSNVG
-320 VTFNKGTNNNNSPTY
+320 VTFNKGSNSTAPTY
-335 FTGGSAIRCY
+335 YTYGSAIRCY
-345 GGNTFVVS
+345 GGNYFTVS
-353 RKTGSDATIKSIT
+353 TALGNITNIVLTYGSGGD
-366 LTFGSDDGSNT
+366 SNT
-377 ISTDVATFTT
+377 ITTDVGSFSDNTWTGNAT
-387 PTWSGTANSVTF
+387 SVKF
-399 TIGGT
+399 TISGT
-404 SGNRRLCG
+404 SGNRRLKG
-412 IAVTY
+412 ISVIY
-417 TVPSNPAQQITVTS
+417 SDSGGPAQQVTAPA
-431 GTTVALTASANTGYH
+431 GATATLTATPNTGYT
-446 FVNWTKGGVEVST
+446 FVNWTKGNVVMST
-459 NNPYSFTVNASGAYI
+459 NPTYSFTVNASGAYV
-474 ANFEPET
+474 ANFEPEI

-505 ATKSID
+505 VTKSID
-511 FSAQGYTNGTAIS
+511 FSALGFENGAVIS
-524 STTIDENISVSFN
+524 NADLDENIGITFN
-537 IGSNPNNNAPTYYS
+537 QGTNSSNAPKYYDVGEA
-551 PSIRCYGGNYF
+551 IRCYGGNNF
-562 TVSSSAG
+562 VVSSKTGSSTT
-569 NITSIV
+569 ITSIV
-575 FTFASGE
+575 LTFGTGE
-582 DSNAINPNVGTYNSN
+582 DSNTITTNPGSFSTN
-597 TKKWTGEASSVI
+597 TWTGNSSSVT
-609 FTIGGTSGHRR
+609 FTIGGTKGNRR
-620 VRSMSVTYS
+620 IHAISVTYS
-629 TPGTPAVTHTIVAY
+629 TGSGTPITVTTFNY
-643 GNTASITAVPNDG
+643 GETASLTAVPNDG

-754 NATVEKNITAWTT
+754 DATVEKNITAWTT

-901 PGIDETTPIAPC
+901 PGIDEATPIAPC

-942 FDDNIMFAVS
+942 FDNNIMFAVS

-1013 GKYTLKVKPNGDFR
+1013 GKYTLKVKPTGDFR

-1093 ELQIFD
+1093 EFQIFD

>member
-1 MKRLYIFLLLLFD
+1 M
-14 VAATLKA
+14 
-21 QAPSGYYNS
+21 
-30 AAGLTGTE
+30 
-38 LKQALHD
+38 
-45 IIDDHT
+45 
-51 TISYAQI
+51 
-58 WNAFVSTDNKGNNV
+58 
-72 VWDMY
+72 
-77 SDGANY
+77 
-83 TYYYGN
+83 
-89 GQQCGNYDSEGD
+89 
-101 CYNREHSWPKSWFT
+101 
-115 GNENSVPGRDL
+115 

-186 RAYFYMSVRYYTED
+186 RAYFYMSVRYYGED

-288 AYEDEQASIDFSA
+288 AYEDEQTSIDFSA
-301 QGYANGQTM
+301 QGYTNGQTM

-446 FVNWTKGGVEVST
+446 FVNWTKGGVEVSI

-511 FSAQGYTNGTAIS
+511 FLAQGYTNGTAIS
-524 STTIDENISVSFN
+524 STTIDENVSVSFN

-562 TVSSSAG
+562 TVSSTAG
-569 NITSIV
+569 NITSI
-575 FTFASGE
+575 TLTLESGGG
-582 DSNAINPNVGTYNSN
+582 SNAIIANVGTL
-597 TKKWTGEASSVI
+597 TGTTWSGNAASVK
-609 FTIGGTSGHRR
+609 FTIDGTSNHRR
-620 VRSMSVTYS
+620 IQAISVTYS
-629 TPGTPAVTHTIVAY
+629 TGSGTPITVTTFNY
-643 GNTASITAVPNDG
+643 GETASLTAVPNDG

-832 GDNQTIAFNGDLNA
+832 GDSQTIAFNGDLNT

-866 GNPYPHN
+866 GNPYPQN

>member
-21 QAPSGYYNS
+21 QAPAGYYDS
-30 AAGLTGTE
+30 ANGLTGND
-38 LKQALHD
+38 LRAALHN
-45 IIDDHT
+45 IIKNDEHV
-51 TISYAQI
+51 SYTPGI
-58 WNAFVSTDNKGNNV
+58 WNAYQTTDLQTGTNYI
-72 VWDMY
+72 WDIY
-77 SDGANY
+77 SDFNF
-83 TYYYGN
+83 TYSTN
-89 GQQCGNYDSEGD
+89 QCGSYQGEGD
-101 CYNREHSWPKSWFT
+101 CYNREHLWAQSWT
-115 GNENSVPGRDL
+115 NSDATEQTDL
-126 HHIFPTDGYVNQQ
+126 HHIYPTDGYVNQQ
-139 RSDNPFGEVQ
+139 RGNYAFGEVNNA
-149 TASKTFQNGS
+149 TWTSHNGS
-159 KLGTCKSSLG
+159 KLGSCKTSLG
-169 YSGTVY
+169 YSGTVF
-175 EPIDEYKGDFA
+175 EPIDEYKGDIA
-186 RAYFYMSVRYYTED
+186 RALMYVSVRYYGQD
-200 SDWNTSAMTNK
+200 DNWKSDQSMTDK
-211 SEIKSWAITMLLNWS
+211 SNIKQWAIEMLLKWHH
-226 DNDPVSDKEIARN
+226 NDPVSEKEIARN
-239 NAVYA
+239 NAVYG
-244 IQNNRNPFIDNPEYA
+244 IQHNRNPFVDSPNYA
-259 RKIWDPNYT
+259 DMIWDPNWSSSY
-268 TDCQIAVA
+268 QIIASADPAV
-276 ASPEEGGEVSVI
+276 GGSVSVT
-288 AYEDEQASIDFSA
+288 YDFNESASIDFSA
-301 QGYANGQTM
+301 QGYSDA
-310 STADLDTDIM
+310 TAISSATLDSNVG
-320 VTFNKGTNNNNSPTY
+320 VTFNKGSNSTAPTY
-335 FTGGSAIRCY
+335 YTYGSAIRCY
-345 GGNTFVVS
+345 GGNYFTVS
-353 RKTGSDATIKSIT
+353 TALGNITNIVLTYGSGGD
-366 LTFGSDDGSNT
+366 SNT
-377 ISTDVATFTT
+377 ITTDVGSFSDNTWTGNAT
-387 PTWSGTANSVTF
+387 SVKF
-399 TIGGT
+399 TISGT
-404 SGNRRLCG
+404 SGNRRLKG
-412 IAVTY
+412 ISVTY
-417 TVPSNPAQQITVTS
+417 SDSGGPAQQVTAPA
-431 GTTVALTASANTGYH
+431 GATATLTATPNTGYT
-446 FVNWTKGGVEVST
+446 FVNWTKGNVVMST
-459 NNPYSFTVNASGAYI
+459 NPTYSFTVNASGAYI

-524 STTIDENISVSFN
+524 STTIDENVSVSFN

-562 TVSSSAG
+562 TVSSTAG
-569 NITSIV
+569 NITSI
-575 FTFASGE
+575 TLTLESGGG
-582 DSNAINPNVGTYNSN
+582 SNAIIANVGTL
-597 TKKWTGEASSVI
+597 TGTTWSGNAASVK
-609 FTIGGTSGHRR
+609 FTIDGTSNHRR
-620 VRSMSVTYS
+620 IQAISVTYS
-629 TPGTPAVTHTIVAY
+629 TGSGTPITVTTFNY
-643 GNTASITAVPNDG
+643 GETASITAVPNDG

-702 QSLTMGENKTLT
+702 QSLTMGESKTLT

-942 FDDNIMFAVS
+942 FDNNIMFAVS

-1093 ELQIFD
+1093 VLQIFD

>member
-1 MKRLYIFLLLLFD
+1 MILLAY
-14 VAATLKA
+14 VASLKA
-21 QAPSGYYNS
+21 QVPAGYYNN
-30 AAGLTGTE
+30 ANGKTGTA

-58 WNAFVSTDNKGNNV
+58 WNAFVSTDNKGNNE

-77 SDGANY
+77 SDGADY
-83 TYYYGN
+83 TYYYN
-89 GQQCGNYDSEGD
+89 DDQCGEYHGEGD
-101 CYNREHSWPKSWFT
+101 CYNREHSWPQSWFK
-115 GNENSVPGRDL
+115 GDDQSVPGRDL
-126 HHIFPTDGYVNQQ
+126 HHIFPTDGYINQQ
-139 RSDNPFGEVQ
+139 RGNLPFGEVNSAT
-149 TASKTFQNGS
+149 TAFQNGS
-159 KLGTCKSSLG
+159 KLGNCKSSLG
-169 YSGTVY
+169 YTGEVF

-186 RAYFYMSVRYYTED
+186 RALMYMSVRYYTED
-200 SDWNTSAMTNK
+200 DNWGTSAMTNK
-211 SEIKSWAITMLLNWS
+211 SEIKSWAIEMLLDW
-226 DNDPVSDKEIARN
+226 NDQDQVSQKEIDRN
-239 NAVYA
+239 NEIYNN
-244 IQNNRNPFIDNPEYA
+244 IQHNRNPFIDHPEYA
-259 RKIWDPNYT
+259 RLIWDPTYT

-276 ASPEEGGEVSVI
+276 ANPEEGGEVGVTTVFTTT
-288 AYEDEQASIDFSA
+288 ATIDFSVA
-301 QGYANGQTM
+301 YSNVSVSQSVDGVDNPIDDNVKVVFNKKSGSAAPTYYKSGTSVRCYAN
-310 STADLDTDIM
+310 
-320 VTFNKGTNNNNSPTY
+320 NN
-335 FTGGSAIRCY
+335 
-345 GGNTFVVS
+345 FVVS
-353 RKTGSDATIKSIT
+353 AANSNILIKSIT
-366 LTFGSDDGSNT
+366 LTYTDNAT
-377 ISTDVATFTT
+377 ITTDVGSFDGTT
-387 PTWSGTANSVTF
+387 WTGSSSSVTF
-399 TIGGT
+399 TLGS
-404 SGNRRLCG
+404 SGQRR
-412 IAVTY
+412 IKTISVTY
-417 TVPSNPAQQITVTS
+417 SVPSTPAQQLTVTS
-431 GTTVALTASANTGYH
+431 GTTVKLTASANTGYH

-459 NNPYSFTVNASGAYI
+459 ENPYSFAVSASGTYV
-474 ANFEPET
+474 ANFEL
-481 YEIATIANPI
+481 NI
-491 YAGIAYIGEIPPSS
+491 YDIYVSASPSAGGVVYIGDAPTPGGSTTVS
-505 ATKSID
+505 KD
-511 FSAQGYTNGTAIS
+511 FSTQGYENGEVI
-524 STTIDENISVSFN
+524 NNVSFDSN
-537 IGSNPNNNAPTYYS
+537 IDVVFNKGTNSNPPKYYDVGS
-551 PSIRCYGGNYF
+551 AIRCYGGNYF

-629 TPGTPAVTHTIVAY
+629 TPGTPAVTHTTVAY

-656 YFFTN
+656 YFFTT

-702 QSLTMGENKTLT
+702 QSLTMGESKTLT

-901 PGIDETTPIAPC
+901 PGIDEATPIAPC

-931 TKTTATGAKRD
+931 TKTTATGAKKD

-1000 VQMFNLNFRAATT
+1000 VQMFNLNFRAATI
-1013 GKYTLKVKPNGDFR
+1013 GKYTLKAKPIGDFG

-1037 YDIDLLLDDE
+1037 EDVDLLMDDE
-1047 YSFIASLKDKE
+1047 YSFIASSKDKE

-1099 VTGRLIITRHVNG
+1099 IMGRLVVTRHVNG
-1112 VDSFEKPYQSGVY
+1112 VETVEKPYQSGVY
-1125 ILRMIGEEIRIQK
+1125 ILRLVGEETRIQK

>member
-14 VAATLKA
+14 VAATIKA
-21 QAPSGYYNS
+21 QAPSGYYDS
-30 AAGLTGTE
+30 ANGLTGND
-38 LKQALHD
+38 LRAALHN
-45 IIDDHT
+45 IIKNDEHV
-51 TISYAQI
+51 SYTPGI
-58 WNAFVSTDNKGNNV
+58 WNAYQTTDLQTGTNYI
-72 VWDMY
+72 WDIY
-77 SDGANY
+77 SDFNF
-83 TYYYGN
+83 TYSTN
-89 GQQCGNYDSEGD
+89 QCGSYQGEGD
-101 CYNREHSWPKSWFT
+101 CYNREHLWAQSWT
-115 GNENSVPGRDL
+115 NSDATEQTDL
-126 HHIFPTDGYVNQQ
+126 HHIYPTDGYVNQQ
-139 RSDNPFGEVQ
+139 RGNYAFGEVNNA
-149 TASKTFQNGS
+149 TWTSHNGS
-159 KLGTCKSSLG
+159 KLGSCKTSLG
-169 YSGTVY
+169 YSGTVF
-175 EPIDEYKGDFA
+175 EPIDEYKGDIA
-186 RAYFYMSVRYYTED
+186 RALMYVSVRYYGQD
-200 SDWNTSAMTNK
+200 DNWKSDQSMTDK
-211 SEIKSWAITMLLNWS
+211 SNIKQWAIEMLLKWHH
-226 DNDPVSDKEIARN
+226 NDPVSEKEIARN
-239 NAVYA
+239 NAVYG
-244 IQNNRNPFIDNPEYA
+244 IQHNRNPFVDSPNYA
-259 RKIWDPNYT
+259 DMIWDPNWSSSY
-268 TDCQIAVA
+268 QIIASADPAV
-276 ASPEEGGEVSVI
+276 GGSVSVT
-288 AYEDEQASIDFSA
+288 YDFNESASIDFSA
-301 QGYANGQTM
+301 QGYSDA
-310 STADLDTDIM
+310 TAISSATLDSNVG
-320 VTFNKGTNNNNSPTY
+320 VTFNKGSNSTAPTY
-335 FTGGSAIRCY
+335 YTYGSAIRCY
-345 GGNTFVVS
+345 GGNYFTVS
-353 RKTGSDATIKSIT
+353 TALGNITNIVLTYGSGGD
-366 LTFGSDDGSNT
+366 SNT
-377 ISTDVATFTT
+377 ITTDVGSFSDNTWTGNAT
-387 PTWSGTANSVTF
+387 SVKF
-399 TIGGT
+399 TISGT
-404 SGNRRLCG
+404 SGNRRLKG
-412 IAVTY
+412 ISVTY
-417 TVPSNPAQQITVTS
+417 SDSGGPAQQVTAPA
-431 GTTVALTASANTGYH
+431 GATATLTATPNTGYT
-446 FVNWTKGGVEVST
+446 FVNWTKGNVVMST
-459 NNPYSFTVNASGAYI
+459 NPTYSFTVNASGAYV
-474 ANFEPET
+474 ANFEP
-481 YEIATIANPI
+481 NI
-491 YAGIAYIGEIPPSS
+491 YDIYVSASPSAGGVVYIGDAPTPGGSTTVS
-505 ATKSID
+505 KD
-511 FSAQGYTNGTAIS
+511 FSTQGYENGEVI
-524 STTIDENISVSFN
+524 NNVSFDSN
-537 IGSNPNNNAPTYYS
+537 IDVVFNKGTNSNPPKYYDVGS
-551 PSIRCYGGNYF
+551 AIRCYGGNYF

-629 TPGTPAVTHTIVAY
+629 TPGTPAVTHTTVAY

-781 NNVAFADVTNLRSS
+781 NNVAFDDVTNLRSS

-1013 GKYTLKVKPNGDFR
+1013 GKYTLKVKPTGDFR

>member
-21 QAPSGYYNS
+21 QAPSGYYDS
-30 AAGLTGTE
+30 ANGLTGND
-38 LKQALHD
+38 LRAALHN
-45 IIDDHT
+45 IIKNDEHV
-51 TISYAQI
+51 SYTPGI
-58 WNAFVSTDNKGNNV
+58 WNAYQTTDLQTGTNYI
-72 VWDMY
+72 WDIY
-77 SDGANY
+77 SDFNF
-83 TYYYGN
+83 TYSTN
-89 GQQCGNYDSEGD
+89 QCGSYQGEGD
-101 CYNREHSWPKSWFT
+101 CYNREHLWAQSWT
-115 GNENSVPGRDL
+115 NSDATEQTDL
-126 HHIFPTDGYVNQQ
+126 HHIYPTDGYVNQQ
-139 RSDNPFGEVQ
+139 RGNYAFGEVNNA
-149 TASKTFQNGS
+149 TWTSHNGS
-159 KLGTCKSSLG
+159 KLGSCKTSLG
-169 YSGTVY
+169 YSGTVF
-175 EPIDEYKGDFA
+175 EPIDEYKGDIA
-186 RAYFYMSVRYYTED
+186 RALMYVSVRYYGQD
-200 SDWNTSAMTNK
+200 DNWKSDQSMTDK
-211 SEIKSWAITMLLNWS
+211 SNIKQWAIEMLLKWHH
-226 DNDPVSDKEIARN
+226 NDPVSEKEIARN
-239 NAVYA
+239 NAVYG
-244 IQNNRNPFIDNPEYA
+244 IQHNRNPFVDSPNYA
-259 RKIWDPNYT
+259 DMIWDPNWSSSY
-268 TDCQIAVA
+268 QIIASADPAV
-276 ASPEEGGEVSVI
+276 GGSVSVT
-288 AYEDEQASIDFSA
+288 YDFNESASIDFSA
-301 QGYANGQTM
+301 QGYSDA
-310 STADLDTDIM
+310 TAISSATLDSNVG
-320 VTFNKGTNNNNSPTY
+320 VTFNKGSNSTAPTY
-335 FTGGSAIRCY
+335 YTYGSAIRCY
-345 GGNTFVVS
+345 GGNYFTVS
-353 RKTGSDATIKSIT
+353 TALGNITNIVLTYGSGGD
-366 LTFGSDDGSNT
+366 SNT
-377 ISTDVATFTT
+377 ITTDVGSFSDNTWTGNAT
-387 PTWSGTANSVTF
+387 SVKF
-399 TIGGT
+399 TISGT
-404 SGNRRLCG
+404 SGNRRLKG
-412 IAVTY
+412 ISVTY
-417 TVPSNPAQQITVTS
+417 SDSGGPAQQVTAPA
-431 GTTVALTASANTGYH
+431 GATATLTATPNTGYT
-446 FVNWTKGGVEVST
+446 FVNWTKGNVVMST
-459 NNPYSFTVNASGAYI
+459 NPTYSFTVNASGAYV
-474 ANFEPET
+474 ANFEPEI

-505 ATKSID
+505 VTKSID
-511 FSAQGYTNGTAIS
+511 FSALGFENGAVIS
-524 STTIDENISVSFN
+524 NADLDENIGITFN
-537 IGSNPNNNAPTYYS
+537 QGTNSSNAPKYYDVGEA
-551 PSIRCYGGNYF
+551 IRCYGGNNF
-562 TVSSSAG
+562 VVSSKTGSSTT
-569 NITSIV
+569 ITSIV
-575 FTFASGE
+575 LTFGTGE
-582 DSNAINPNVGTYNSN
+582 DSNTITTNPGSFSTN
-597 TKKWTGEASSVI
+597 TWTGNSSSVT
-609 FTIGGTSGHRR
+609 FTIGGTKGNRR
-620 VRSMSVTYS
+620 IHAISVTYS
-629 TPGTPAVTHTIVAY
+629 TGSGTPITVTTFNY
-643 GNTASITAVPNDG
+643 GETASLTAVPNDG

-754 NATVEKNITAWTT
+754 DATVEKNITAWTT

-873 IYKGDGAAI
+873 IYKGDGAAL
-882 PNTYLEDGFY
+882 PNTYLEEGFY

-942 FDDNIMFAVS
+942 FDNNIMFAVS

-1000 VQMFNLNFRAATT
+1000 VQMFNLNFHAATT
-1013 GKYTLKVKPNGDFR
+1013 GKYTLKVKPTGDFR

>member
-21 QAPSGYYNS
+21 QAPAGYYDS
-30 AAGLTGTE
+30 ANGLTGND
-38 LKQALHD
+38 LRAALHN
-45 IIDDHT
+45 IIKNDEHV
-51 TISYAQI
+51 SYTPGI
-58 WNAFVSTDNKGNNV
+58 WNAYQTTDLQTGTNYI
-72 VWDMY
+72 WDIY
-77 SDGANY
+77 SDFNF
-83 TYYYGN
+83 TYSTN
-89 GQQCGNYDSEGD
+89 QCGSYQGEGD
-101 CYNREHSWPKSWFT
+101 CYNREHLWAQSWT
-115 GNENSVPGRDL
+115 NSDATEQTDL
-126 HHIFPTDGYVNQQ
+126 HHIYPTDGYVNQQ
-139 RSDNPFGEVQ
+139 RGNYAFGEVNNA
-149 TASKTFQNGS
+149 TWTSHNGS
-159 KLGTCKSSLG
+159 KLGSCKTSLG
-169 YSGTVY
+169 YSGTVF
-175 EPIDEYKGDFA
+175 EPIDEYKGDIA
-186 RAYFYMSVRYYTED
+186 RALMYVSVRYYGQD
-200 SDWNTSAMTNK
+200 DNWKSDQSMTDK
-211 SEIKSWAITMLLNWS
+211 SNIKQWAIEMLLKWHH
-226 DNDPVSDKEIARN
+226 NDPVSEKEIARN
-239 NAVYA
+239 NAVYG
-244 IQNNRNPFIDNPEYA
+244 IQHNRNPFVDSPNYA
-259 RKIWDPNYT
+259 DMIWDPNWSSSY
-268 TDCQIAVA
+268 QIIASADPAV
-276 ASPEEGGEVSVI
+276 GGSVSVT
-288 AYEDEQASIDFSA
+288 YDFNESASIDFSA
-301 QGYANGQTM
+301 QGYSDA
-310 STADLDTDIM
+310 TAISSATLDSNVG
-320 VTFNKGTNNNNSPTY
+320 VTFNKGSNSTAPTY
-335 FTGGSAIRCY
+335 YTYGSAIRCY
-345 GGNTFVVS
+345 GGNYFTVS
-353 RKTGSDATIKSIT
+353 TALGNITNIVLTYGSGGD
-366 LTFGSDDGSNT
+366 SNT
-377 ISTDVATFTT
+377 ITTDVGSFSDNTWTGNAT
-387 PTWSGTANSVTF
+387 SVKF
-399 TIGGT
+399 TISGT
-404 SGNRRLCG
+404 SGNRRLKG
-412 IAVTY
+412 ISVTY
-417 TVPSNPAQQITVTS
+417 SDSGGPAQQVTAPA
-431 GTTVALTASANTGYH
+431 GATATLTATPNTGYT
-446 FVNWTKGGVEVST
+446 FVNWTKGNVVMST
-459 NNPYSFTVNASGAYI
+459 NPTYSFTVNASGAYV

-524 STTIDENISVSFN
+524 STTIDENVSVSFN

-562 TVSSSAG
+562 TVSSTAG
-569 NITSIV
+569 NITSI
-575 FTFASGE
+575 TLTLESGGG
-582 DSNAINPNVGTYNSN
+582 SNAIIANVGTL
-597 TKKWTGEASSVI
+597 TGTTWSGNAASVK
-609 FTIGGTSGHRR
+609 FTIDGTSNHRR
-620 VRSMSVTYS
+620 IQAISVTYS
-629 TPGTPAVTHTIVAY
+629 TGSGTPITVTTFNY
-643 GNTASITAVPNDG
+643 GETASLTAVPNDG

-832 GDNQTIAFNGDLNA
+832 GDNQTIAFNGDLNT

-882 PNTYLEDGFY
+882 PNTYLEEGFY

-901 PGIDETTPIAPC
+901 PGIDEATPIAPC

-942 FDDNIMFAVS
+942 FDNNIMFAVS

-1013 GKYTLKVKPNGDFR
+1013 GKYTLKVKPTGDFR

-1073 SNDEIFAYQNGNE
+1073 TNDEIFAYQNGNE

>member
-21 QAPSGYYNS
+21 QAPAGYYDS
-30 AAGLTGTE
+30 ANGLTGND
-38 LKQALHD
+38 LRAALHN
-45 IIDDHT
+45 IIKNDEHV
-51 TISYAQI
+51 SYTPGI
-58 WNAFVSTDNKGNNV
+58 WNAYQTTDLQTGTNYI
-72 VWDMY
+72 WDIY
-77 SDGANY
+77 SDFNF
-83 TYYYGN
+83 TYSTN
-89 GQQCGNYDSEGD
+89 QCGSYQGEGD
-101 CYNREHSWPKSWFT
+101 CYNREHLWAQSWT
-115 GNENSVPGRDL
+115 NSDATEQTDL
-126 HHIFPTDGYVNQQ
+126 HHIYPTDGYVNQQ
-139 RSDNPFGEVQ
+139 RGNYAFGEVNNA
-149 TASKTFQNGS
+149 TWTSHNGS
-159 KLGTCKSSLG
+159 KLGSCKTSLG
-169 YSGTVY
+169 YSGTVF
-175 EPIDEYKGDFA
+175 EPIDEYKGDIA
-186 RAYFYMSVRYYTED
+186 RALMYVSVRYYGQD
-200 SDWNTSAMTNK
+200 DNWKSDQSMTDK
-211 SEIKSWAITMLLNWS
+211 SNIKQWAIEMLLKWHH
-226 DNDPVSDKEIARN
+226 NDPVSEKEIARN
-239 NAVYA
+239 NAVYG
-244 IQNNRNPFIDNPEYA
+244 IQHNRNPFVDSPNYA
-259 RKIWDPNYT
+259 DMIWDPNWSSSY
-268 TDCQIAVA
+268 QIIASADPAV
-276 ASPEEGGEVSVI
+276 GGSVSVT
-288 AYEDEQASIDFSA
+288 YDFNESASIDFSA
-301 QGYANGQTM
+301 QGYSDA
-310 STADLDTDIM
+310 TAISSATLDSNVG
-320 VTFNKGTNNNNSPTY
+320 VTFNKGSNSTAPTY
-335 FTGGSAIRCY
+335 YTYGSAIRCY
-345 GGNTFVVS
+345 GGNYFTVS
-353 RKTGSDATIKSIT
+353 TALGNITNIVLTYGSGGD
-366 LTFGSDDGSNT
+366 SNT
-377 ISTDVATFTT
+377 ITTDVGSFSDNTWTGNAT
-387 PTWSGTANSVTF
+387 SVKF
-399 TIGGT
+399 TISGT
-404 SGNRRLCG
+404 SGNRRLKG
-412 IAVTY
+412 ISVTY
-417 TVPSNPAQQITVTS
+417 SDSGGPAQQVTAPA
-431 GTTVALTASANTGYH
+431 GATATLTATPNTGYT
-446 FVNWTKGGVEVST
+446 FVNWTKGNVVMST
-459 NNPYSFTVNASGAYI
+459 NPTYSFTVNASGAYI

-524 STTIDENISVSFN
+524 STTIDENVSVSFN

-562 TVSSSAG
+562 TVSSTAG
-569 NITSIV
+569 NITSI
-575 FTFASGE
+575 TLTLESGGG
-582 DSNAINPNVGTYNSN
+582 SNAIIANVGTL
-597 TKKWTGEASSVI
+597 TGTTWSGNAASVK
-609 FTIGGTSGHRR
+609 FTIDGTSNHRR
-620 VRSMSVTYS
+620 IQAISVTYS
-629 TPGTPAVTHTIVAY
+629 TGSGTPITVTTFNY
-643 GNTASITAVPNDG
+643 GETASLTAVPNDG

-767 TPSKSG
+767 TPSKNG

-795 DYNVY
+795 NYNVY

-832 GDNQTIAFNGDLNA
+832 GDSQTIAFNGDLNT

-882 PNTYLEDGFY
+882 PNTYLEEGFY

-901 PGIDETTPIAPC
+901 PGIDNTTPIVPC

-952 NSNYEDVAYAVFKKG
+952 NSNYEDVAYAVMKEG
-967 HGLNKIEHRNED
+967 HGLNKIEHRNDE
-979 IQMLYV
+979 IPMLYI
-985 QQNGEDFAIANIDEN
+985 QHNGEDFAIANIGDD
-1000 VQMFNLNFRAATT
+1000 VTAFNLNFRAATM
-1013 GKYTLKVKPNGDFR
+1013 GRYTMNVKTDGDFS
-1027 YLHLIDNLTG
+1027 YLHLIDAVTG
-1037 YDIDLLLDDE
+1037 EDVDMLIDEE
-1047 YSFIASLKDKE
+1047 YSFIGAPSDKE
-1058 NRFIVKFRRD
+1058 NRFIVKLD
-1068 DACIA
+1068 YNT
-1073 SNDEIFAYQNGNE
+1073 SGSSTGSESFAYQNGNDLM
-1086 IVVDGEG
+1086 VSGEG

-1099 VTGRLIITRHVNG
+1099 VTGRLVMKQSVNG
-1112 VDSFEKPYQSGVY
+1112 VGSVSTSSLQTGVY
-1125 ILRMIGEEIRIQK
+1125 ILRIIGADVKTQK
-1138 IIVK
+1138 IVVK